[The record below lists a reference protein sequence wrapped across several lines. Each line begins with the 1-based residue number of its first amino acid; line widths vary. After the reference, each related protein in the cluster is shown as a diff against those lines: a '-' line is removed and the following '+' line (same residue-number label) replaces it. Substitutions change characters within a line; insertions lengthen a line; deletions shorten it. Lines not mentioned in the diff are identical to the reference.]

1 MPSNNYSI
9 TAQRNNQK
17 LDMLHGDSIYINK
30 SKTFA
35 VPVVKTFTQKGRLKE
50 IKAEYDITIQDAS
63 GISIYAQNTQ
73 TEKPII
79 P

>member
-1 MPSNNYSI
+1 
-9 TAQRNNQK
+9 
-17 LDMLHGDSIYINK
+17 MLHGDSIYINK